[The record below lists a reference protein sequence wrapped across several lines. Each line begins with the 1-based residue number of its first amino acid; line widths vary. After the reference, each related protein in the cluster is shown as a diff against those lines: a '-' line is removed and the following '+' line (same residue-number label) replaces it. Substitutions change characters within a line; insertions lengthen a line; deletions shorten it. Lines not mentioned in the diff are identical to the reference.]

1 VQRSAISHSRLMRE
15 STDRIE
21 SALRSEDD
29 KDHHIAH
36 RLLET
41 TRSFHSWELEHSGLM
56 RQVAEQGKL
65 QTQALALRH
74 AALRLIHGKALFEYL
89 RTNKVRGEQR
99 VQILSY
105 FHPTRLYEYAVVQEH
120 GSYLRKAGSFLCTSH
135 LGADLVS
142 DPVFLDPMQH
152 YEGLYGEYFN
162 LYCSTLFPRDG
173 SIESA
178 SVRSLL
184 PLLKHQL
191 NEWRYVILNP
201 RAGMPKLRR
210 ESETRAPAGDTQRLP
225 MLRVANQGR

>member
-1 VQRSAISHSRLMRE
+1 MRE

-29 KDHHIAH
+29 KDHFIAH
-36 RLLET
+36 RILES
-41 TRSFHSWELEHSGLM
+41 TRTFHSWELEHSSLM
-56 RQVAEQGKL
+56 RQVADVGKL

-89 RTNKVRGEQR
+89 RVNKVRGQMR
-99 VQILSY
+99 VKILTH

-135 LGADLVS
+135 LGTDLVS
-142 DPVFLDPMQH
+142 DPVFLDPMQQ
-152 YEGLYGEYFN
+152 YENLYAEYFS
-162 LYCSTLFPRDG
+162 LYCSTLFPPEG
-173 SIESA
+173 SVESG
-178 SVRSLL
+178 SVSSLL

-201 RAGMPKLRR
+201 RSGMPRLRR
-210 ESETRAPAGDTQRLP
+210 ESQIRAPLGDTQRLP
-225 MLRVANQGR
+225 ALRPAGHK

>member
-1 VQRSAISHSRLMRE
+1 VQQRGITHSRLMRE

-29 KDHHIAH
+29 KDHFIAH
-36 RLLET
+36 RILES
-41 TRSFHSWELEHSGLM
+41 TRTFHSWELEHSGLM
-56 RQVAEQGKL
+56 RQVADYRKL

-89 RTNKVRGEQR
+89 RTNKVRGEER
-99 VQILSY
+99 VKILAY

-120 GSYLRKAGSFLCTSH
+120 GSYLRKAGSYLCTSH
-135 LGADLVS
+135 LGSDLVS
-142 DPVFLDPMQH
+142 DPVFLDPMQQ
-152 YEGLYGEYFN
+152 YESLYAEYFN

-173 SIESA
+173 SVESA

-191 NEWRYVILNP
+191 SEWRYVIMNP
-201 RAGMPKLRR
+201 RAGMPRLRR
-210 ESETRAPAGDTQRLP
+210 ESQIRTPTGDTQRLP
-225 MLRVANQGR
+225 VLKIAGQGK